1 LTNVKLTDLERAA
14 IATRNGVTA
23 DTPPQN
29 VGEHVAAV
37 YVVNPSDG
45 SPGSPGS
52 SLTQAET
59 QAAVE
64 DAIAA
69 ATEVG
74 PGTAAAAQRVVEAQ
88 EVAVFTA
95 SGHLALANANA
106 TPLAGSQTLCESVA
120 LFPQQANGAANAAAI
135 FVGLT
140 AARQRVLVTPGLTIG
155 PFPGH
160 LINLQ
165 DIRIQGTAGDGVEF
179 WVVQ

>member
-1 LTNVKLTDLERAA
+1 MTNVKLTDSERAA

-37 YVVNPSDG
+37 YVINPSDG

-69 ATEVG
+69 SADIEEIKDALTTGVATIDPILATATPTVINTGLNASQALWAAGEQPRVLYNGTSG
-74 PGTAAAAQRVVEAQ
+74 PIYIRYGGAATIATPTYELAAGGSVVDSFAGAAQV
-88 EVAVFTA
+88 
-95 SGHLALANANA
+95 
-106 TPLAGSQTLCESVA
+106 
-120 LFPQQANGAANAAAI
+120 NGAAGAS
-135 FVGLT
+135 GT
-140 AARQRVLVTPGLTIG
+140 RVITRLS
-155 PFPGH
+155 
-160 LINLQ
+160 
-165 DIRIQGTAGDGVEF
+165 A
-179 WVVQ
+179 

>member
-1 LTNVKLTDLERAA
+1 MAFDKRALTDLA
-14 IATRNGVTA
+14 IFRKEVLRLLG
-23 DTPPQN
+23 
-29 VGEHVAAV
+29 
-37 YVVNPSDG
+37 SS

-106 TPLAGSQTLCESVA
+106 TPLAGAEVLCESVA
-120 LFPQQANGAANAAAI
+120 LFPQRANGEANAASI
-135 FVGLT
+135 SFGLT
-140 AARQRVLVTPGLTIG
+140 AARQRIQVHPGYTIG
-155 PFPGH
+155 PFAGRK
-160 LINLQ
+160 LNLQ
-165 DIRIQGTAGDGVEF
+165 DVYILGAVGDGIEF
-179 WVVQ
+179 LVVQ